1 MAVRWSRIEG
11 GFFKAE
17 LCVRSRF
24 RISGPMMCSR
34 LIEEMRCPVHGLS
47 LVRLY
52 TLRLCYLILA
62 AGLGLFIWPTV
73 IHHSPEQA
81 AAHGIQISLL
91 AGLGLAAVLGLR
103 YPVQMIP
110 LLLFELIWKAIYL
123 LAFALPL
130 WLAHQVTPSAAADIQ
145 SVLMVVIFIPLIPWG
160 YVARQYLLQRDDR
173 WKRGLVGREGIEP
186 ATATL

>member
-1 MAVRWSRIEG
+1 MHEV
-11 GFFKAE
+11 
-17 LCVRSRF
+17 
-24 RISGPMMCSR
+24 
-34 LIEEMRCPVHGLS
+34 S
-47 LVRLY
+47 LLRLY

-62 AGLGLFIWPTV
+62 VGLGLVIWPTV

-81 AAHGIQISLL
+81 VTHGIQLSLF
-91 AGLGLAAVLGLR
+91 AGLGLTAVLGLR

-130 WLAHQVTPSAAADIQ
+130 WLAHQVTPSATGDIQ
-145 SVLMVVIFIPLIPWG
+145 AVLVVVIFIPLIPWG
-160 YVARQYLLQRDDR
+160 YVVRQYILRADDR
-173 WKRGLVGREGIEP
+173 WKRGLIAPEEIKP

>member
-1 MAVRWSRIEG
+1 MHEV
-11 GFFKAE
+11 
-17 LCVRSRF
+17 
-24 RISGPMMCSR
+24 
-34 LIEEMRCPVHGLS
+34 S
-47 LVRLY
+47 LLRLY

-62 AGLGLFIWPTV
+62 VGLGLVIWPTV

-81 AAHGIQISLL
+81 VTHGIQLSLF
-91 AGLGLAAVLGLR
+91 AGLGLTAVLGLR

-130 WLAHQVTPSAAADIQ
+130 WLAHQVTPAAASDIQ
-145 SVLMVVIFIPLIPWG
+145 AVLVVVIFIPLIPWG
-160 YVARQYLLQRDDR
+160 YVVRQYILRADDR
-173 WKRGLVGREGIEP
+173 WKRGSIAPGEIKP